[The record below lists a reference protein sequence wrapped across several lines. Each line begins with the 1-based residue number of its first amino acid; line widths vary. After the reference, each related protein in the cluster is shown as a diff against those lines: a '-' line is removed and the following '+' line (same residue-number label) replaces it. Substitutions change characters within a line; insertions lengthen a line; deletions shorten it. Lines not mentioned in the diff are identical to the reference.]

1 MKTSGPVAQLVE
13 RFVRN
18 EKVRGSIPLRS
29 IKIMHRFFI
38 PNADFKQSKI
48 ILTDFKEIHHLVH
61 VLRLKK
67 GSSVGIF
74 NKSNEEGEGK
84 ILEISSNKVS
94 IEIKNSRTIDIQL
107 PLITL
112 ACAMPKK
119 SKFETIIEK
128 ATELGVYEIIPLQ
141 TKRTE
146 IILKGDREEKRLIR
160 FQTVAINAAK
170 QSKRVN
176 VPQILPIME
185 FSKALEYLK
194 ENTTMI
200 IPSLMGTR
208 IPLIQALE
216 QTKAAQRI
224 SFLIG
229 PEGDFTAE
237 EYRLAQTAGCL
248 SVSLGETTLKVE
260 TAALCVIACA
270 KQFHS

>member
-1 MKTSGPVAQLVE
+1 
-13 RFVRN
+13 
-18 EKVRGSIPLRS
+18 
-29 IKIMHRFFI
+29 MHRFFI

-48 ILTDFKEIHHLVH
+48 VLTDSKEIHHCVH

-67 GSSVGIF
+67 GNPVAIF
-74 NKSNEEGEGK
+74 NKNNEEGEGK
-84 ILEISSNKVS
+84 LFEISANKVT
-94 IEIKNSRTIDIQL
+94 IEIKSSRAIDIKF

-146 IILKGDREEKRLIR
+146 IILKGDREEKRLTR

-176 VPQILPIME
+176 VPQILPVME
-185 FSKALEYLK
+185 FSKALDYLK
-194 ENTTMI
+194 QNTTVI
-200 IPSLMGTR
+200 IPSLLGER
-208 IPLIQALE
+208 VPLFRALE
-216 QTKAAQRI
+216 QTKNAQRI

-229 PEGDFTAE
+229 PEGDFTPE
-237 EYRLAQTAGCL
+237 EYLLAQTAGCL
-248 SVSLGETTLKVE
+248 SVSLGETVLKVE
-260 TAALCVIACA
+260 TAALCVVACA